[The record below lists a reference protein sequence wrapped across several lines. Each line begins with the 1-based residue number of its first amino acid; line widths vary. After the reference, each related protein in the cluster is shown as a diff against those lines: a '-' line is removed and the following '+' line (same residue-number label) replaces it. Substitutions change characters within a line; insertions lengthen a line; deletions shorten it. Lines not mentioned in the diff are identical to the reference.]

1 MTFNEILS
9 MLPTIEG
16 LRGIEVLDSDKVINQ
31 IPAVE
36 GKLGSLRVYNAL
48 AEQFAEKLDRQSA
61 EQGLIW
67 FAEHTADA
75 KANPGKHPN
84 IDLLL
89 KVIAQNLQYRLRRL
103 K

>member
-16 LRGIEVLDSDKVINQ
+16 VKGIEVLDSDKVIHQ